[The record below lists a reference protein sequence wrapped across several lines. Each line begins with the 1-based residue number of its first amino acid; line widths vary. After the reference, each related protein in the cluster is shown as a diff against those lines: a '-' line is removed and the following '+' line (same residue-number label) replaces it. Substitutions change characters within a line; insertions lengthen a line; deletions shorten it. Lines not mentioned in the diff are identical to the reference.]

1 MEERGVSMTI
11 GDKIKQLRT
20 EREWSQEQVARMLG
34 YKSRSTI
41 NKIELGIN
49 ELTQSKIVAFANL
62 FEVEPWQLL
71 NDEPLNMV
79 EIKSQWERTD
89 RERMIQ
95 AEVKV
100 YEDVQSLFGKSA
112 FELLSI
118 FNQLNKAGQEKA
130 LAQIQDMIEIA
141 KYRKDEES

>member
-1 MEERGVSMTI
+1 MTI

-62 FEVEPWQLL
+62 FGVEPWQLL

-100 YEDVQSLFGKSA
+100 YEDVQSMFGKAA
-112 FELLSI
+112 FELLSC

-141 KYRKDEES
+141 KYRKDE

>member
-1 MEERGVSMTI
+1 MTI

-20 EREWSQEQVARMLG
+20 ERNWSQEQVARMLG

-62 FEVEPWQLL
+62 FGVEPWQLL
-71 NDEPLNMV
+71 NDEPLNMD
-79 EIKSQWERTD
+79 EIKSRWARTD

-100 YEDVQSLFGKSA
+100 YEDVQAIFGKIA
-112 FELLSI
+112 FDLLSS
-118 FNQLNKAGQEKA
+118 FNQLNKLGQEKA
-130 LAQIQDMIEIA
+130 LAQIQDMAEIL
-141 KYRKDEES
+141 KYRKDDEQ

>member
-1 MEERGVSMTI
+1 MTI

-62 FEVEPWQLL
+62 FGVEPWQLL
-71 NDEPLNMV
+71 NDEPLNMA
-79 EIKSQWERTD
+79 EIKSKWERTD

>member
-1 MEERGVSMTI
+1 MTI

-20 EREWSQEQVARMLG
+20 ERQWSQEQVARMLG

-62 FEVEPWQLL
+62 FGVEPWQLL
-71 NDEPLNMV
+71 NDEPLNMD
-79 EIKSQWERTD
+79 EIKSQWARTD

-95 AEVKV
+95 AEVRV
-100 YEDVQSLFGKSA
+100 YEDVQAIFGKIA
-112 FELLSI
+112 FDLLSS
-118 FNQLNKAGQEKA
+118 FNQLNKSGQEKA
-130 LAQIQDMIEIA
+130 LAQIQDMAEIS
-141 KYRKDEES
+141 KYRKDDGQ

>member
-1 MEERGVSMTI
+1 MTI

-62 FEVEPWQLL
+62 FGVEPWQLL
-71 NDEPLNMV
+71 NDEPLNMI

-141 KYRKDEES
+141 KYRKEEES

>member
-1 MEERGVSMTI
+1 MTI

-62 FEVEPWQLL
+62 FGVEPWQLL
-71 NDEPLNMV
+71 NDEPLNMA

-100 YEDVQSLFGKSA
+100 YEDVQSMFGKSA

-118 FNQLNKAGQEKA
+118 FNQLNKSGQEKA